1 MHAVHEVLY
10 LLVFL
15 LPGGLPE
22 MVHSGFGFWRRG
34 AVPLGLLIGCLM
46 SHRIGGEWVVAMI
59 KGPVAGVQCPRVVRS
74 WVNPALPGTL
84 QRVGSETSRLILCVV
99 PFRA

>member
-22 MVHSGFGFWRRG
+22 MVHLGFGFWWRG
-34 AVPLGLLIGCLM
+34 VVLLGLLIGCLM
-46 SHRIGGEWVVAMI
+46 SHRIGGEWVVAMVE
-59 KGPVAGVQCPRVVRS
+59 GPVARVRCSRVALS

-84 QRVGSETSRLILCVV
+84 QAVGSETSRLIL
-99 PFRA
+99 